1 MATAP
6 ANPRLTPEEY
16 LAIERKAEFK
26 SEYDNGFVHAMSGA
40 SREHNLVLGNVHR
53 ELSTQLRAR
62 PCETYMSDM
71 RVRARA
77 SRSFSYPDVTVV
89 CGEPRFLDAEV
100 DTLLN
105 PTVIVEVLSR
115 STESYDR
122 GRKFGHYRT
131 LHSLREYVLIA
142 QEEVL
147 VERYL
152 RRGDE
157 WLLTVLSDL
166 DDVLRLES
174 IGCEVP
180 LRTIYERVFPA
191 ET

>member
-26 SEYDNGFVHAMSGA
+26 SEYDNGFVYAMSGA
-40 SREHNLVLGNVHR
+40 SREHNLIASNLNGA
-53 ELSTQLRAR
+53 LWPQLRGR
-62 PCETYMSDM
+62 PCESYMADM
-71 RVRARA
+71 RVRAGA
-77 SRSFSYPDVTVV
+77 SRLYSYPDVTIV

-115 STESYDR
+115 STESSDR
-122 GRKFGHYRT
+122 GRKFGHYRK
-131 LHSLREYVLIA
+131 LQSLREYVLIA

-152 RRGDE
+152 RRGEE

-174 IGCEVP
+174 IECEVP